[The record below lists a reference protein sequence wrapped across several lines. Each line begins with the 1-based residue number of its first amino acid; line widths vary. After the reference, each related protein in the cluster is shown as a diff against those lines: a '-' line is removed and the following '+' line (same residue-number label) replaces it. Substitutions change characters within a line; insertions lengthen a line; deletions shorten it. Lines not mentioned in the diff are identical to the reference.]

1 MDMKHISSRVQPHER
16 ATRDGNNF
24 NLLRFVAASLV
35 VLSHGFEL
43 PTGSAAH
50 DWAYSFTGRAFSW
63 YAVNLFF
70 VISGYLIFVSWERN
84 RSPLPFLW
92 ARFLRIF
99 PGLFVMLVLTVLTLG
114 AFSTLPFSHYIID
127 DQTLRY
133 LLGCLSIVFVNYEL
147 PGVFSTNPLNS
158 VNGSLWTLRYEVF
171 CYISVVMLGLAG
183 FLKLR
188 HTRRNLLVV
197 GILANALV
205 LVWFDTRGLH
215 QAGGKLAMIYE
226 LARLAMCFLLGGIYR
241 EFEKKRPLK
250 FFILVGL
257 LAWMIATVR
266 TPLFVPIANIATA
279 YAAMWFAFVPG
290 GSWIAWTRSA
300 PDYSY
305 GIYIYAFPVQQ
316 ALISAQPGISPLSTF
331 VLGFGITIAL
341 AALSWH
347 LVEKPSLAYKQLGLR
362 REPAPI
368 QR

>member
-1 MDMKHISSRVQPHER
+1 MTHISSRVELDDR
-16 ATRDGNNF
+16 ATRNENNF

-43 PTGSAAH
+43 PTGSAQH

-84 RSPLPFLW
+84 PSPPPFLW

-99 PGLFVMLVLTVLTLG
+99 PGLFLMLVLTVLTLG

-133 LLGCLSIVFVNYEL
+133 LLGCLSIIFVNYEL

-171 CYISVVMLGLAG
+171 CYVSVVLFGLAG
-183 FLKLR
+183 FLKSYQA
-188 HTRRNLLVV
+188 RRTLLIA
-197 GILANALV
+197 GIAANALV
-205 LVWFDTRGLH
+205 LIWFDTQELH
-215 QAGGKLAMIYE
+215 RSGGKLAMIYE
-226 LARLAMCFLLGGIYR
+226 LARLAMCFLLGGLYR

-250 FFILVGL
+250 LITLVCL
-257 LAWMIATVR
+257 LALMIVVAR
-266 TPLFVPIANIATA
+266 TPLFAPIANIATA
-279 YAAMWFAFVPG
+279 YAAMWFAFIPR
-290 GSWIAWTRSA
+290 GSWINWTRSA

-316 ALISAQPGISPLSTF
+316 ALISSQPSISPLDTF
-331 VLGFGITIAL
+331 VFGFGITTVL

-347 LVEKPSLAYKQLGLR
+347 LVEKPALSYKQLGAR
-362 REPAPI
+362 REPASI
-368 QR
+368 SR